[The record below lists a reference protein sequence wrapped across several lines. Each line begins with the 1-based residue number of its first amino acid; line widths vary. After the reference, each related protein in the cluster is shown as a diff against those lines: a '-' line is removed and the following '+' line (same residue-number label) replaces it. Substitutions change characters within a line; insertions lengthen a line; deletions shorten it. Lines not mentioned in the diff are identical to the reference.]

1 MNKTI
6 KTIACGI
13 ILALVTTQSLTATEV
28 KEEKK
33 ITIDEMELNLAKLAK
48 EIAQEKVKLYQK
60 EALLND
66 MKVALLKEKHSKNK

>member
-6 KTIACGI
+6 KTILCGTI
-13 ILALVTTQSLTATEV
+13 FALATTQSLTANEQN
-28 KEEKK
+28 KEKTV
-33 ITIDEMELNLAKLAK
+33 TIEEMELNLATLAK

-66 MKVALLKEKHSKNK
+66 MKLDLLKQKQTKK

>member
-6 KTIACGI
+6 KIITCGM
-13 ILALVTTQSLTATEV
+13 ILALATTQSLTATEI
-28 KEEKK
+28 KK
-33 ITIDEMELNLAKLAK
+33 DKIVTIEEMELNLAILSK

-66 MKVALLKEKHSKNK
+66 MKLALLKEKHAKK

>member
-13 ILALVTTQSLTATEV
+13 ILALATTQSVTATE
-28 KEEKK
+28 EKK
-33 ITIDEMELNLAKLAK
+33 VTIEEMELNLATLAK
-48 EIAQEKVKLYQK
+48 EISEEKVKLYQK

-66 MKVALLKEKHSKNK
+66 MKLALLKEKNSKK

>member
-6 KTIACGI
+6 KTIVCGI
-13 ILALVTTQSLTATEV
+13 ILALATTQSLTANKVES
-28 KEEKK
+28 EKTV
-33 ITIDEMELNLAKLAK
+33 TIEEMELNLATLAK

-66 MKVALLKEKHSKNK
+66 MKLALLKEKRSKK

>member
-13 ILALVTTQSLTATEV
+13 ILALATTQSVTATE
-28 KEEKK
+28 KK
-33 ITIDEMELNLAKLAK
+33 KVTIEEMELNLATLAK
-48 EIAQEKVKLYQK
+48 EISEEKVKLYQK

-66 MKVALLKEKHSKNK
+66 MKLALLKEKNSKK